1 MAVNVSVFDLV
12 NYPSN
17 PKTVTVDITEL
28 VPYGNGGEDTWVFSA
43 ITTATA
49 SGGAAIQRLY
59 ISQNKVGWAK
69 SSGLKQGPYTVNAS
83 QKNLKIS
90 VDEDI
95 ASAVEIT
102 LDENVVTL
110 GGTAVAK
117 DIQAKLSATALTG
130 GDKEGNLAYL
140 NAVCR
145 FINGAFEIISGT
157 ASDIY
162 TGTTRSSVDVADGV
176 STTGLAT
183 ELGLDILF
191 TSEDIA
197 SNPPTQVSLAATA
210 SALDTSLTVTTA
222 GVVTEGSCIAISD
235 GVNTEFRGIESSIG
249 NVLTLASGI
258 NNGYAAG
265 SLVQVLTIQDPAG
278 LPVSAYET
286 LDDVV
291 KFSLASLINQ
301 IDFSA

>member
-59 ISQNKVGWAK
+59 VSQNKVGWAK
-69 SSGLKQGPYTVNAS
+69 SSGLNQGPYAVNS
-83 QKNLKIS
+83 GQKHLKIS
-90 VDEDI
+90 VDENI

-102 LDENVVTL
+102 LDESVSAL
-110 GGTAVAK
+110 SGTVVAK
-117 DIQAKLSATALTG
+117 DIQTKLRATALTG
-130 GDKEGNLAYL
+130 GAKEGNLAYL

-145 FINGAFEIISGT
+145 FVNGAFEVISGT
-157 ASDIY
+157 ISDVY
-162 TGTTRSSVDVADGV
+162 TGITRSSVDVADGAT
-176 STTGLAT
+176 TTGLAT
-183 ELGLDILF
+183 ELGFNIIF

-197 SNPPTQVSLAATA
+197 SSPPTQTSLVSVA
-210 SALDTSLTVTTA
+210 SALTTSLTVTTA
-222 GVVTEGSCIAISD
+222 GVVAAGNCVAISD

-249 NVLTLASGI
+249 NELTLSSGI

-265 SLVQVLTIQDPAG
+265 SLIQVLSLQDPSG
-278 LPVSAYET
+278 LPRSAYET

-291 KFSLASLINQ
+291 KFTLASLINQ
-301 IDFSA
+301 IDFSL